1 MTLEELLEINP
12 YSLGKEDKHAVLD
25 EYLLN
30 LSKYHYEHSEE
41 YKKMLDSTG
50 VDLNMIQ
57 HYEDLPYLPVSLFKD
72 LTLRSVAEDEV
83 IKTMT
88 SSGTT
93 GQKTSKIYLDR
104 ETSAKIGR
112 AHV

>member
-30 LSKYHYEHSEE
+30 LSKYHYEHSKE

-50 VDLNMIQ
+50 VDLNKIQ
-57 HYEDLPYLPVSLFKD
+57 H
-72 LTLRSVAEDEV
+72 
-83 IKTMT
+83 
-88 SSGTT
+88 
-93 GQKTSKIYLDR
+93 
-104 ETSAKIGR
+104 
-112 AHV
+112 

>member
-12 YSLGKEDKHAVLD
+12 YSLSKEDKHAVLD

-50 VDLNMIQ
+50 VDLTKIQ
-57 HYEDLPYLPVSLFKD
+57 H
-72 LTLRSVAEDEV
+72 
-83 IKTMT
+83 
-88 SSGTT
+88 
-93 GQKTSKIYLDR
+93 
-104 ETSAKIGR
+104 
-112 AHV
+112 

>member
-12 YSLGKEDKHAVLD
+12 YSLGKEEKHAVLD

-30 LSKYHYEHSEE
+30 LSKYHYEYSEE

-50 VDLNMIQ
+50 VDLNKIQ

-83 IKTMT
+83 I
-88 SSGTT
+88 
-93 GQKTSKIYLDR
+93 
-104 ETSAKIGR
+104 
-112 AHV
+112 